1 MEVFCDLA
9 DRRVIFHVYFYNL
22 YDSCL
27 YFMFFIR
34 IGLAYIKQTL
44 GNRSIVNEQRGRSF
58 EFFLHIKMSFDLL
71 CEGLALKQ
79 LMAVL

>member
-1 MEVFCDLA
+1 
-9 DRRVIFHVYFYNL
+9 
-22 YDSCL
+22 
-27 YFMFFIR
+27 MFFIR

-44 GNRSIVNEQRGRSF
+44 GNRGIVNEQRGRSF

-71 CEGLALKQ
+71 CECLALKQ